1 MQERFSIIMAILF
14 NNKVEVRIATRRGA
28 VAGGVRALRCERH
41 VNNGLS
47 IVDVFEKSA
56 SVVLM
61 HRHWPLASEGVFAR
75 SYVQS
80 TSACCKPWISRCVK
94 RSGMMP
100 TSQPREQESAKTAVI
115 AFLLQY
121 TATLA
126 ATRIFAGFC
135 KLDTHTNFIAS
146 FSLPTPISMSSL
158 DTDLL
163 TPVAVAVIVVA
174 ATILYYTKFRHPVA
188 LKPTFQAWPLIEK
201 EVLSHDTRRFTF
213 AFPSPNMKLG
223 LPVGQHMTLQF
234 VDENGKAYQRSYTPV
249 SHELGKVSFC
259 IKVYKPMP
267 PKFPNGGT
275 VSQHLDSLKIGDT
288 MNIKGPKGHLEYFG
302 KGKFAIHHNRKP
314 TEYRVAKEIG
324 MIAGGTG
331 ITPMLQVLHAIF
343 ENPND
348 QTKCKLL
355 YANQST

>member
-1 MQERFSIIMAILF
+1 MAILF

-61 HRHWPLASEGVFAR
+61 RRHWPLASDGVFAR

-80 TSACCKPWISRCVK
+80 TSACFKPWISRCVK

-135 KLDTHTNFIAS
+135 KLDTHTNFVCLFFIAH
-146 FSLPTPISMSSL
+146 
-158 DTDLL
+158 
-163 TPVAVAVIVVA
+163 AHQHVIVGYRLVDTSRGRRDCCGSYNPILHQIPSSRCTETNISSM
-174 ATILYYTKFRHPVA
+174 ATH
-188 LKPTFQAWPLIEK
+188 
-201 EVLSHDTRRFTF
+201 
-213 AFPSPNMKLG
+213 
-223 LPVGQHMTLQF
+223 
-234 VDENGKAYQRSYTPV
+234 
-249 SHELGKVSFC
+249 
-259 IKVYKPMP
+259 
-267 PKFPNGGT
+267 
-275 VSQHLDSLKIGDT
+275 
-288 MNIKGPKGHLEYFG
+288 
-302 KGKFAIHHNRKP
+302 
-314 TEYRVAKEIG
+314 
-324 MIAGGTG
+324 
-331 ITPMLQVLHAIF
+331 
-343 ENPND
+343 
-348 QTKCKLL
+348 
-355 YANQST
+355 

>member
-1 MQERFSIIMAILF
+1 
-14 NNKVEVRIATRRGA
+14 
-28 VAGGVRALRCERH
+28 
-41 VNNGLS
+41 
-47 IVDVFEKSA
+47 
-56 SVVLM
+56 
-61 HRHWPLASEGVFAR
+61 
-75 SYVQS
+75 
-80 TSACCKPWISRCVK
+80 
-94 RSGMMP
+94 
-100 TSQPREQESAKTAVI
+100 
-115 AFLLQY
+115 
-121 TATLA
+121 
-126 ATRIFAGFC
+126 
-135 KLDTHTNFIAS
+135 
-146 FSLPTPISMSSL
+146 MSSL

-201 EVLSHDTRRFTF
+201 QVLSHDTRRFTF

-355 YANQST
+355 YANQTEDDILVRPELEALVTKYPNRFQLYYTLDHPPKGWTQGSGFITAEMIRDHLYSNPKLGAQIQVFMCGPPMMVKKACLPNLEELGFSERDWYVF